1 MRLAFLGDIHGNLPA
16 LEAALADLDRHAPD
30 AVYLTGDLVNRC
42 PWNNEV
48 MALLD
53 DRNWP
58 SIQGN
63 HELVLLRVAQIVD
76 AQGVDSADAVAGRR
90 KFPGI
95 YWTYQQLHPRH
106 LSTLRAFPT
115 QRCIEI
121 DGAPAIRLFHGIPG
135 NSFVGMTPEMEDAE
149 MEEVLANI
157 DEPTVVCG
165 HIHRPLER
173 ELHGQ
178 QILNASSVGMPYN
191 GDPRAQYLLL
201 DLVNGADGARWRPT
215 FRHVDYDR
223 SGVEAA
229 FRASGMRSAVG
240 AMADLYLR
248 TVLTGEPWASDF
260 GHWLKSQP
268 PDVRNDWENAVH
280 LYLAQHGPGRWAFA

>member
-16 LEAALADLDRHAPD
+16 LDAALADLDRQSPD

-42 PWNNEV
+42 PWSNEV
-48 MALLD
+48 M
-53 DRNWP
+53 DRLSERGWP
-58 SIQGN
+58 SILGN
-63 HELVLLRVAQIVD
+63 HELVLLRVAQIV
-76 AQGVDSADAVAGRR
+76 AQQGAQSADAVAGQR

-95 YWTYQQLHPRH
+95 YWTYQRLEPQH
-106 LSTLRAFPT
+106 LAAFKHFPA
-115 QRCIEI
+115 QRRIAI
-121 DGAPAIRLFHGIPG
+121 DGAPPIRLFHGIPG
-135 NSFVGMTPEMEDAE
+135 NAFVGVMPEMANEKIAAT
-149 MEEVLANI
+149 LADI

-165 HIHRPLER
+165 HTHRPLER
-173 ELHGQ
+173 QVNGQ
-178 QILNASSVGMPYN
+178 HILNASSVGMPYS

-201 DLVNGADGARWRPT
+201 DLVHGHNGARWQPT
-215 FRHVDYDR
+215 FRRVDYDR

-229 FRASGMRSAVG
+229 FARSGMLAEVG
-240 AMADLYLR
+240 PMADLYLR

-268 PDVRNDWENAVH
+268 LSVHEDWERAVA